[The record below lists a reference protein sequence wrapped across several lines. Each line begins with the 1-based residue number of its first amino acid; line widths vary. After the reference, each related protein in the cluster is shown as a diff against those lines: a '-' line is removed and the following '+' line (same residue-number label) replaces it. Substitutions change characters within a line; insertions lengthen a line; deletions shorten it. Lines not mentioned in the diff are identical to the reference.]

1 MLSAQDSPM
10 GVPRELLEAKKLELQ
25 QEQVRDIRGRTYR
38 TYRALLTCGFSYRK
52 LPPRL
57 VVPKRMHKMP

>member
-25 QEQVRDIRGRTYR
+25 QEQVKPPDFLYH
-38 TYRALLTCGFSYRK
+38 
-52 LPPRL
+52 LPC
-57 VVPKRMHKMP
+57 

>member
-25 QEQVRDIRGRTYR
+25 QEQVRGT
-38 TYRALLTCGFSYRK
+38 G
-52 LPPRL
+52 
-57 VVPKRMHKMP
+57 

>member
-25 QEQVRDIRGRTYR
+25 QEQVRGAETMDHELG
-38 TYRALLTCGFSYRK
+38 
-52 LPPRL
+52 
-57 VVPKRMHKMP
+57 